1 MEKRPP
7 FPLPPLRPVVAKD
20 QYQCPQQGDSALE
33 PSLLLLLS
41 ASSVAANA
49 SATASPTRPLPPV
62 QALPLRVHLQQQ
74 PPLPL
79 IPLMFA
85 PPPLPSPPLPPLP
98 PPPIR
103 RKRILPRIVAPH
115 ATDEAATVATAAGN
129 SVACRPPP
137 VPMPVRR
144 LRSIVTATASPAL
157 LSANVVTDVVA
168 DTTVALSPV
177 QSSSSLSTVD
187 SSAPESYSTA
197 GRAIET
203 AISPATATEEKLP
216 KKKRIRIKTDRRR
229 EQCRANQARYRNK
242 QRGEA
247 AVLEERV
254 EQLRAEVSNLERQ
267 RQLQYRGA
275 DASELPMQI
284 VMEYFRLFRHGLS
297 FEETDE
303 AAARPSGSQQ
313 VAFLQSAMATDLH
326 YGDFRGVDVLIEQWR
341 RYSRLHGDLAFEL
354 ESAFSVEK
362 NAVASHRA
370 SYTIHATAS
379 LMLTITQATIQHVF
393 PHVEPLAQL
402 KARLLGKR
410 VRYPCSLVFEFDES
424 DKVQV
429 LVCSMDYVV
438 SLQQVLGNVY
448 EVAALLANA
457 RIRYDFFLLGEGE
470 ELEKE

>member
-1 MEKRPP
+1 MEKHPS
-7 FPLPPLRPVVAKD
+7 FPLSPLLPAVAKD
-20 QYQCPQQGDSALE
+20 QHQRPQQGDPALE

-62 QALPLRVHLQQQ
+62 QALPLRVHLRQQQ
-74 PPLPL
+74 LPPLPL
-79 IPLMFA
+79 MSLMFV
-85 PPPLPSPPLPPLP
+85 PP

-115 ATDEAATVATAAGN
+115 ATDKTATAAGN
-129 SVACRPPP
+129 SVAGRPM
-137 VPMPVRR
+137 PMPVHR
-144 LRSIVTATASPAL
+144 LRSIVSATASPAL
-157 LSANVVTDVVA
+157 LSANIVTNVVA

-187 SSAPESYSTA
+187 SSTPESSSTA

-203 AISPATATEEKLP
+203 AVSPAMSNEEKLP

-247 AVLEERV
+247 VVLEKHV
-254 EQLRAEVSNLERQ
+254 EQLRAEVSSLEWQ

-297 FEETDE
+297 FEVTDE

-313 VAFLQSAMATDLH
+313 VAFLQSAMAPDLH
-326 YGDFRGVDVLIEQWR
+326 YGDFRGIDVLIEQWR
-341 RYSRLHGDLAFEL
+341 RYSRFHGDFVFEL

-370 SYTIHATAS
+370 SYTIHTTAS

-393 PHVEPLAQL
+393 PHVEPLTQL
-402 KARLLGKR
+402 KTKLLGKR
-410 VRYPCSLVFEFDES
+410 VRYSCSLVFEFDEC

-429 LVCSMDYVV
+429 IVCSMDYVA
-438 SLQQVLGNVY
+438 SLQQVLGNVHD
-448 EVAALLANA
+448 VAVLLANA
-457 RIRYDFFLLGEGE
+457 RIRHNFFLLGEGE
-470 ELEKE
+470 EIEKE